1 MNLLDVVKR
10 LLDKNLY
17 IIHEY
22 NESATLSLK
31 KIGRMAELRY
41 HPNISYF
48 VLFYN
53 VTRDFWRPSPNRL
66 YS

>member
-10 LLDKNLY
+10 LQDKNLY

-31 KIGRMAELRY
+31 K
-41 HPNISYF
+41 
-48 VLFYN
+48 
-53 VTRDFWRPSPNRL
+53 NR
-66 YS
+66 